1 VVAIVGAGA
10 VAQAATAA
18 PVDAPAVVEVRANA
32 PDGEVE

>member
-10 VAQAATAA
+10 VAQAAAAA
-18 PVDAPAVVEVRANA
+18 PMDAPAVVEVKADA